1 MYLSRSQIIN
11 RDSVVW
17 IERKRGE
24 SGGERKRVGERGE
37 RGMGGVGRWGGASGE
52 QEVRQREGG
61 GVGSDRRA
69 DG

>member
-24 SGGERKRVGERGE
+24 RVGERA
-37 RGMGGVGRWGGASGE
+37 GVGARESVGKKGLGGEERWGGALES
-52 QEVRQREGG
+52 
-61 GVGSDRRA
+61 RR
-69 DG
+69 

>member
-24 SGGERKRVGERGE
+24 SGGEKECESVGKEGCGNGAMGRGF
-37 RGMGGVGRWGGASGE
+37 RE

-61 GVGSDRRA
+61 ETGSDRRA